1 MLALVVLA
9 SCMIARLW
17 SPYDVST
24 SRNLLMLA
32 GTLFPIFLV
41 VYVFLRNNLRSHLD
55 SVEQEISE
63 IAKDWRDER
72 HDFAKKA
79 IEGYGREYTLPFFL
93 IISAELLLFISILLS
108 MYTVFI
114 GICCWVEVMALG
126 LIIAA
131 LILFMIM
138 LLFHH
143 GYPGPES
150 LFSNLNSYLESIKQE
165 HEAKKS
171 SLNEKNKP
179 QRTGDT
185 G

>member
-1 MLALVVLA
+1 
-9 SCMIARLW
+9 
-17 SPYDVST
+17 
-24 SRNLLMLA
+24 
-32 GTLFPIFLV
+32 
-41 VYVFLRNNLRSHLD
+41 
-55 SVEQEISE
+55 
-63 IAKDWRDER
+63 
-72 HDFAKKA
+72 
-79 IEGYGREYTLPFFL
+79 
-93 IISAELLLFISILLS
+93 
-108 MYTVFI
+108 VFI